1 MKKKE
6 QQKYHYIPFVVF
18 GGIFAWA
25 GIILMATTDA
35 PLPQEDKKAILIAA
49 LSSFA
54 LGVVLLITGMIVSTV
69 ETKRRRREQAKQK
82 AAQLFSVSVS
92 QDAPIPRSDTPKGI
106 SAKSSELFE
115 KLLADIPA
123 DVRELLWIE
132 DERQPGY
139 SDNEPSLLIKSD
151 EIDLSV
157 APLDMMENIQYYPSY
172 HALTPKQRFIY
183 LNWLTDVRSPVP
195 TGYVFVFYY
204 GLERF
209 LFTDKREKAARMIAL
224 LREHHNNH
232 SFQAYSRD
240 ALFVAAMQFNIPL
253 YDNLLDDRSNP
264 SLYLLL
270 KGITEHQFTA
280 EDIMMTATKWG
291 FTNTR
296 YIKGLDGSSDVF
308 LMELCESL
316 RAKFGGEAFPVTPED
331 FTKARSMCDCHL
343 ANYSINLDNR
353 FTNLPDIFSNRE
365 IASEIAFMLSSAHE
379 RTKVKLRQLRSEQS
393 ASSK

>member
-1 MKKKE
+1 MNKDKQKK
-6 QQKYHYIPFVVF
+6 YRYIPFIVIGGVF
-18 GGIFAWA
+18 TWIGL
-25 GIILMATTDA
+25 IISMLI
-35 PLPQEDKKAILIAA
+35 LNESSIPQETKVAVTPPAIFFLIA
-49 LSSFA
+49 
-54 LGVVLLITGMIVSTV
+54 GVVLLITGIIVSAV
-69 ETKRRRREQAKQK
+69 ETKKRRREQAKQK
-82 AAQLFSVSVS
+82 AAQIFSASVS
-92 QDAPIPRSDTPKGI
+92 QGASIPSTDAPQG
-106 SAKSSELFE
+106 AKSPELFE

-209 LFTDKREKAARMIAL
+209 LFTDKYEKAAHMIAL

-240 ALFVAAMQFNIPL
+240 ALFIAAMQFNIPL
-253 YDNLLDDRSNP
+253 YENLLNDRSNP

-280 EDIMMTATKWG
+280 EDIMMTASKWG

-296 YIKGLDGSSDVF
+296 YIKGADGSADVF

-316 RAKFGGEAFPVTPED
+316 RAESGGEAFPVTPED
-331 FTKARSMCDCHL
+331 FTKAQSVCDCHL
-343 ANYSINLDNR
+343 ANYSLHLDTR

-365 IASEIAFMLSSAHE
+365 IASRIAYMLSSAHE
-379 RTKVKLRQLRSEQS
+379 RTKVKLRQLR
-393 ASSK
+393 AATK